1 MPLDIEKIK
10 SDFPI
15 FKNANRNGKPLVY
28 LDSGATAHKPQ
39 CVIDAESD
47 FYGKN
52 YGTVRRGIYYLSA
65 MATEKYEGVRKLV
78 AEFIHAASPAEIV
91 YTRGATESINIVAR
105 CYGDSQ
111 LRAGDEIILSEFEHH
126 SNLVPWLML
135 RDRIGVKLVYV
146 RSTRDW
152 RFDMDDYA
160 AKLSSRTR
168 LVAITGMSNVLGTM
182 PDLKAITSLAHEKG
196 AKVLVD
202 GAQMVPHMGINVKF
216 LDIDFLAFSS
226 HKMLGPSG
234 VGVLYLKRELGEM
247 MSPWQGGG
255 DMIEY
260 VQYDGFTMNELPYKF
275 EAGTPNMAGVIG
287 FGRAIEYI
295 NSVGL
300 INIMMHERET
310 TEYVLRRML
319 ETEGMKLYGP
329 HTAENRGSVFSFNY
343 KDLHSHDIG
352 SMLDFHNIAIRAGH
366 HCAQPLMGKL
376 GVISTA
382 RASFYL
388 YNSREDVNILID
400 ALQQSERF
408 LKNAVR

>member
-1 MPLDIEKIK
+1 MPLDIAKIK
-10 SDFPI
+10 ADFPI
-15 FKNANRNGKPLVY
+15 FRNTLRNGKELIY

-39 CVIDAESD
+39 CVIDTESD
-47 FYGKN
+47 FYAKE
-52 YGTVRRGIYYLSA
+52 YGTVRRGIYFLSA
-65 MATEKYEGVRKLV
+65 MATEKYESVRKLI
-78 AEFIHAASPAEIV
+78 AEFIHAGSPSEII

-105 CYGDSQ
+105 CYGDAQ
-111 LRAGDEIILSEFEHH
+111 LKEGDEIILSEFEHH

-135 RDRIGVKLVYV
+135 KDRIGVKLVYV

-160 AKLSSRTR
+160 DKLSPRTKI
-168 LVAITGMSNVLGTM
+168 VAITGMSNVLGTM
-182 PDLKAITSLAHEKG
+182 PDLKTITTMAHEKG

-226 HKMLGPSG
+226 HKMLGPTG
-234 VGVLYLKRELGEM
+234 VGVLYVKKELGEK

-260 VQYDGFTMNELPYKF
+260 VQFDGFTMNELPYKF
-275 EAGTPNMAGVIG
+275 EAGTPNMAGVIA

-295 NSVGL
+295 NSIGL

-310 TEYVLRRML
+310 TEYVLRRL
-319 ETEGMKLYGP
+319 NETEGIALYGP
-329 HTAENRGSVFSFNY
+329 TTADNRGSVFAFNY

-366 HCAQPLMGKL
+366 HCAQPLMSKL

-388 YNSREDVNILID
+388 YNSKEDVNILID

>member
-1 MPLDIEKIK
+1 MPLDIDKIK

-15 FKNANRNGKPLVY
+15 FRNGRRNNKPLIY
-28 LDSGATAHKPQ
+28 LDSAATAQKPQ
-39 CVIDAESD
+39 CVIDAESK
-47 FYGKN
+47 FYGED
-52 YGTVRRGIYYLSA
+52 YGTVRRGIYFLSA
-65 MATEKYEGVRKLV
+65 MATEKYESVRRQI
-78 AEFIHAASPAEIV
+78 AEFIQAGSPAEIV
-91 YTRGATESINIVAR
+91 YTRGTTESINLVAR
-105 CYGDSQ
+105 CYGESQ
-111 LRAGDEIILSEFEHH
+111 LKAGDEIILSEFEHH
-126 SNLVPWLML
+126 SNIVPWLML

-152 RFDMDDYA
+152 RFDMDDYS
-160 AKLSSRTR
+160 AKLSDRTKI
-168 LVAITGMSNVLGTM
+168 VSITGMSNVLGTM
-182 PDLKAITSLAHEKG
+182 PDLKTITALAHGKG
-196 AKVLVD
+196 AKVHID
-202 GAQMVPHMGINVKF
+202 GAQLVPHMGINVKF
-216 LDIDFLAFSS
+216 LDCDFLSFSS
-226 HKMLGPSG
+226 HKMLGPTG
-234 VGVLYLKRELGEM
+234 VGVLYMKRELGEI

-260 VQYDGFTMNELPYKF
+260 VQFDGFTTNELPYKF

-287 FGRAIEYI
+287 FGKAIEYI

-319 ETEGMKLYGP
+319 ETEGIQLYGP
-329 HTAENRGSVFSFNY
+329 TTAENRGSVFSFNY

-352 SMLDFHNIAIRAGH
+352 SMLDFNNIAIRAGH

-388 YNSREDVNILID
+388 YNSKEDVNILID

>member
-15 FKNANRNGKPLVY
+15 FRNTHRNGKPLIY

-39 CVIDAESD
+39 SVIDAEAKFYSD
-47 FYGKN
+47 D

-65 MATEKYEGVRKLV
+65 MATEKYESVRRLI
-78 AEFIHAASPAEIV
+78 AQFIQASSAAEII
-91 YTRGATESINIVAR
+91 YTRGTTESINIVAR
-105 CYGDSQ
+105 CYGDAQ
-111 LRAGDEIILSEFEHH
+111 LKAGDEILLSEFEHH

-135 RDRIGVKLVYV
+135 KDRIGVKLVYV
-146 RSTRDW
+146 KSTRDW
-152 RFDMDDYA
+152 RIDMEDYA
-160 AKLSSRTR
+160 VKLSPRTKI
-168 LVAITGMSNVLGTM
+168 VAVTGMSNVLGTI
-182 PDLKAITSLAHEKG
+182 PDLKAIIAMAHEKG
-196 AKVLVD
+196 AKVLID
-202 GAQMVPHMGINVKF
+202 GAQLVPHMGINVKY
-216 LDIDFLAFSS
+216 LDCDFLAFSS

-234 VGVLYLKRELGEM
+234 VGVLYVKRDLGEM
-247 MSPWQGGG
+247 MAPWQGGG

-287 FGRAIEYI
+287 FGAAIEYI

-310 TEYVLRRML
+310 TEYVLRRL
-319 ETEGMKLYGP
+319 NETEGIQLYGP
-329 HTAENRGSVFSFNY
+329 TTAENRGSVFAFNY

-388 YNSREDVNILID
+388 YNSKEDVNILID

>member
-15 FKNANRNGKPLVY
+15 FWNAHRNNKPLIY
-28 LDSGATAHKPQ
+28 LDSGATSHKPQ
-39 CVIDAESD
+39 CVIDAESK
-47 FYGKN
+47 FYSED
-52 YGTVRRGIYYLSA
+52 YGTVRRGIYFLSA
-65 MATEKYEGVRKLV
+65 MATEKYESVRRLI
-78 AEFIHAASPAEIV
+78 AEFIQATTPAEIV
-91 YTRGATESINIVAR
+91 YTRGTTESINLVAR
-105 CYGDSQ
+105 CYGESQ
-111 LRAGDEIILSEFEHH
+111 LKAGDEILLSEFEHH

-152 RFDMDDYA
+152 RFDMSDYA
-160 AKLSSRTR
+160 DKLSERTKI
-168 LVAITGMSNVLGTM
+168 VAVTGMSNVLGTM
-182 PDLKAITSLAHEKG
+182 PDLKAITTLAHEQG
-196 AKVLVD
+196 AKVLID
-202 GAQMVPHMGINVKF
+202 GAQLVPHMGINVKF
-216 LDIDFLAFSS
+216 LDCDFLAFSS
-226 HKMLGPSG
+226 HKMLGPTG
-234 VGVLYLKRELGEM
+234 VGVLYVKRELGEM

-255 DMIEY
+255 DMIES
-260 VQYDGFTMNELPYKF
+260 VQYDGYTTNELPYKF

-287 FGRAIEYI
+287 FGKAIEYI

-319 ETEGMKLYGP
+319 ETDGMMLYGP
-329 HTAENRGSVFSFNY
+329 TTAENRGSVFSFNY

-388 YNSREDVNILID
+388 YNSKEDVNILID